1 MTSAEQYEQAHETL
15 VTAEHR
21 LGMIED
27 KPAAA
32 TQLGNAF
39 HRVRE
44 WAARGDAH
52 DAAVE
57 YESAQLHHL
66 LTTSEH
72 PIVSPVD

>member
-21 LGMIED
+21 LGVIEG

-32 TQLGNAF
+32 TRLGNAF
-39 HRVRE
+39 RRVRE
-44 WAARGDAH
+44 WAARADAH
-52 DAAVE
+52 DAAAE

-66 LTTSEH
+66 LTTSEN
-72 PIVSPVD
+72 PIVPPVD